1 MVLDVFRTPHT
12 EKLHVVERW
21 RVADD
26 GKMMEA
32 VFVVEDV
39 DAFYQSWTG
48 KRRYRRAERQN
59 QEIICAEGNRNLFDY
74 GIPVADKPDF

>member
-1 MVLDVFRTPHT
+1 MGQPQGEAQGLGG
-12 EKLHVVERW
+12 LHQALLV
-21 RVADD
+21 DD

-32 VFVVEDV
+32 VFVVDDV
-39 DAFYQSWTG
+39 DAFYQTWTG
-48 KRRYRRAERQN
+48 RRRYRRAERQN

>member
-1 MVLDVFRTPHT
+1 VD
-12 EKLHVVERW
+12 
-21 RVADD
+21 
-26 GKMMEA
+26 
-32 VFVVEDV
+32 DV

-48 KRRYRRAERQN
+48 RRRYRRAERQD